1 MNCFSWNIVTRNFRA
16 HDQLQGKLRDK
27 LSKLERHLQRFPPD
41 AVHLHV
47 SLEKH
52 AKRDLFTVSLVL
64 RVPSNVLS
72 SQKCA
77 PDPVPALDGAIK
89 TLLRQLGGLKSE
101 LRREALWK
109 RKGRRAELHA
119 GKPLRF
125 AAGPMAAEAGPQ
137 NEGDV
142 IRGLIEQNHSHLL
155 RYVRRHFW
163 HEVALGAIPPGAI
176 DARAVVDE
184 AARQALAAPGK
195 KPAGLGFLLWFYVLA
210 RQELTRRCKTLRAQA
225 REMASLEEPRILPED
240 AEAAAGYEPEQPLDI
255 IEQILEPPVVEA
267 KDLIPDPRTAPPDE
281 VVAQRELLEQLQNTA
296 KSWPKPEREVFELY
310 FVEGFEP
317 EEIGMVL
324 GVSAHRANELLASIR
339 GRVRETLLAEG
350 DRQRVNQNPVQAHP

>member
-1 MNCFSWNIVTRNFRA
+1 
-16 HDQLQGKLRDK
+16 
-27 LSKLERHLQRFPPD
+27 
-41 AVHLHV
+41 
-47 SLEKH
+47 
-52 AKRDLFTVSLVL
+52 
-64 RVPSNVLS
+64 
-72 SQKCA
+72 
-77 PDPVPALDGAIK
+77 
-89 TLLRQLGGLKSE
+89 
-101 LRREALWK
+101 
-109 RKGRRAELHA
+109 
-119 GKPLRF
+119 
-125 AAGPMAAEAGPQ
+125 
-137 NEGDV
+137 
-142 IRGLIEQNHSHLL
+142 
-155 RYVRRHFW
+155 
-163 HEVALGAIPPGAI
+163 
-176 DARAVVDE
+176 
-184 AARQALAAPGK
+184 
-195 KPAGLGFLLWFYVLA
+195 
-210 RQELTRRCKTLRAQA
+210 
-225 REMASLEEPRILPED
+225 MASLEEPRILPED